1 MRKNKILRSF
11 ALGVGVMLFVM
22 LLCPS
27 AAPATFA
34 DSANTETGS
43 ETGSGSNG
51 SDGSSNN
58 TSGSNGSDNASG
70 SAAATLNLDT
80 DVSSSIGFMLLGVN
94 LNSATESTNSDTT
107 TLDLAGRD
115 ASSDHGAYS
124 VNLDLCPNQTATA
137 AISVVGA
144 TTGAAG
150 LIVAATAPDGTAD
163 MTSLV
168 SQKDSSAKILATP
181 AGNPNLTPTTTGT
194 PAVYWG
200 IRKSGIIAYTG
211 LPAYDSASAF
221 EVLSSGASG
230 TVTQGFEIGV
240 RTTDTTIAGTYVG
253 GILFTAV
260 ANYYEPAGTFDDAFA
275 AMTSSTFYDGL
286 DSASPLAAR
295 SQKYTITTSVDSTTG
310 ESTTTVARATAADLA
325 EGSGVTTY
333 YAMQAMSADI
343 CNYVE
348 TPSASGTH
356 LETQLVDLRDGNLY
370 YITKA
375 ATGTCWMTQ
384 NLDLDLTTSGL
395 DSRLSDIGYLAY
407 TPAATDASSPEDN
420 DTITYWNA
428 SYTRADSISPR
439 VPLATED
446 YDPDVSLGTT
456 ATSWTTRSLDYG
468 KKYLASGCGATS
480 VDDCWETN
488 SSYPSKLTTTA
499 PSVGGEHYSI
509 GNYYQANAV
518 YADTTRRTNPNDGT
532 SYNATNSICPAGWR
546 LPATAST
553 TTDED
558 DVAALAKTYGYN
570 YASESYDSTGKSI
583 LSAPFYFV
591 RAGYVVLSTTE
602 TNQLKNITARSYYL
616 TSTLHN
622 TSNSP
627 YVVKIQRTGFQTGS
641 TLASYHYVSVRCVA
655 R

>member
-34 DSANTETGS
+34 DSVNTETGS
-43 ETGSGSNG
+43 S
-51 SDGSSNN
+51 
-58 TSGSNGSDNASG
+58 TSTDTSG

-181 AGNPNLTPTTTGT
+181 ADNPNLTPTTTGT

-295 SQKYTITTSVDSTTG
+295 SQKYTITTSVDGTTG

-407 TPAATDASSPEDN
+407 TPAATDASSPSTN
-420 DTITYWNA
+420 TTISYWN
-428 SYTRADSISPR
+428 SDSAYA
-439 VPLATED
+439 PL
-446 YDPDVSLGTT
+446 
-456 ATSWTTRSLDYG
+456 
-468 KKYLASGCGATS
+468 
-480 VDDCWETN
+480 
-488 SSYPSKLTTTA
+488 LTTTA
-499 PSVGGEHYSI
+499 DTAVAYGSITARKTTRSIDPGKLYMNGGKGTAFSASTTSGGEHYAV
-509 GNYYQANAV
+509 GNYYTANA
-518 YADTTRRTNPNDGT
+518 AMAGTLTTVEEGEVTPD
-532 SYNATNSICPAGWR
+532 SICPAGWR
-546 LPATAST
+546 LPKTNSIYVT
-553 TTDED
+553 ND
-558 DVAALAKTYGYN
+558 DTYALAKAYGYTHSDP
-570 YASESYDSTGKSI
+570 ASIESQASSNSSLI
-583 LSAPFYFV
+583 APFYFV
-591 RAGYVVLSTTE
+591 RSGLYEDE
-602 TNQLKNITARSYYL
+602 TNLYSLNNRGHFW
-616 TSTLHN
+616 TSTVKNGNNSVYVIAIYN
-622 TSNSP
+622 T
-627 YVVKIQRTGFQTGS
+627 TGFSTGG
-641 TLASYHYVSVRCVA
+641 TLASYHYISVRCVA